1 MNLSEAIIS
10 GYNRHIAKTILT
22 TRCINLLLGES
33 ILAKAPLSA
42 IISTNKGNNN
52 TNDNKYLIKT
62 KKEREESNMRTKWF

>member
-1 MNLSEAIIS
+1 M
-10 GYNRHIAKTILT
+10 
-22 TRCINLLLGES
+22 
-33 ILAKAPLSA
+33 AKAPLSA